1 MVRDRLPEWRVKE
14 WEESGGSADCDSELW
29 RQAAKYI
36 DELKL
41 QIENLVK
48 LSAKTASCQECAT
61 PDACADGGC
70 ISSSNKQKNYEHTRP
85 DNTKTS

>member
-14 WEESGGSADCDSELW
+14 WEESGGSADYDSELW
-29 RQAAKYI
+29 RHAAEYI

-41 QIENLVK
+41 QIDNLVK
-48 LSAKTASCQECAT
+48 LSAKNASCPECTT

-70 ISSSNKQKNYEHTRP
+70 IS
-85 DNTKTS
+85 